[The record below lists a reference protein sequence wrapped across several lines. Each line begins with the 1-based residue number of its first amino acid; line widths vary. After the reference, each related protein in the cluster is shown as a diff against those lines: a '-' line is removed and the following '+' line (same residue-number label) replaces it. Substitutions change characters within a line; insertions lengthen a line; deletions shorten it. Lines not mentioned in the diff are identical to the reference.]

1 MARVTV
7 EDCIRQVP
15 SRFELI
21 LMAATRSR
29 QISSGQPLLIER
41 DNDRDPIVALREIA
55 DGKIT
60 AEEMN
65 EKIITDLSRPTGMDE
80 TSIEERKLL
89 QPDASEMSEEE
100 MLQSLTALEAKTSQ
114 SSPYMISTDEEVD
127 FEKPKQDMDEPI
139 DEMPIDAVSMELR
152 PEGLR
157 PEGLPIDEMP
167 TDVMPTDAMIA
178 AEEIRIAE
186 EEADE
191 KTDEL
196 RPEGLPSD
204 ELRPEG
210 LSSDELPPDE
220 LRPDELPSDE
230 LRPEGLPSDELPSD
244 EETSD
249 EEANEPPNSDDTP
262 I

>member
-7 EDCIRQVP
+7 EDCTRQVP

-152 PEGLR
+152 PEGLPSDELASDELRPEGLR
-157 PEGLPIDEMP
+157 PEGLPSDEMP

-196 RPEGLPSD
+196 PSD
-204 ELRPEG
+204 E
-210 LSSDELPPDE
+210 
-220 LRPDELPSDE
+220 
-230 LRPEGLPSDELPSD
+230 LPSDELPSD

>member
-41 DNDRDPIVALREIA
+41 DKDRDPIVALREIA

-139 DEMPIDAVSMELR
+139 DEMPIDAVSIELSSVELRPEGLSSDELR

-167 TDVMPTDAMIA
+167 TDVIPTDAMIA

-196 RPEGLPSD
+196 
-204 ELRPEG
+204 
-210 LSSDELPPDE
+210 SSDELPSDE

-230 LRPEGLPSDELPSD
+230 LPSD
-244 EETSD
+244 EEASD

>member
-65 EKIITDLSRPTGMDE
+65 EKIITDLSRPTSMDE
-80 TSIEERKLL
+80 VSIGERRLFEA
-89 QPDASEMSEEE
+89 DASEMSEEE
-100 MLQSLTALEAKTSQ
+100 MLKSLTALEANTSQ
-114 SSPYMISTDEEVD
+114 SSPHMLSNDEEID
-127 FEKPKQDMDEPI
+127 FEQEKPEQVMDELT
-139 DEMPIDAVSMELR
+139 DEMPIEAMSMEL
-152 PEGLR
+152 PT
-157 PEGLPIDEMP
+157 DAMP
-167 TDVMPTDAMIA
+167 TDAMPTDAMPTDAMIA
-178 AEEIRIAE
+178 AEELRIAE
-186 EEADE
+186 EEASE
-191 KTDEL
+191 E
-196 RPEGLPSD
+196 PEGL
-204 ELRPEG
+204 EPEG
-210 LSSDELPPDE
+210 LE
-220 LRPDELPSDE
+220 
-230 LRPEGLPSDELPSD
+230 PEGSQPEGSQPEDLP
-244 EETSD
+244 SD
-249 EEANEPPNSDDTP
+249 EEANESPNSDDTP

>member
-7 EDCIRQVP
+7 EDCTRQVP

-114 SSPYMISTDEEVD
+114 ASPYMISTDEEVD

-152 PEGLR
+152 PEGLSSDELR
-157 PEGLPIDEMP
+157 PEGLPSDELRPEGLSINEMP
-167 TDVMPTDAMIA
+167 TDVMPTDAMPTDAMIA

-204 ELRPEG
+204 EL
-210 LSSDELPPDE
+210 
-220 LRPDELPSDE
+220 PSDE
-230 LRPEGLPSDELPSD
+230 LPSDELPSD

>member
-65 EKIITDLSRPTGMDE
+65 EKIITDLSRPTSMDE
-80 TSIEERKLL
+80 ASIGERRLFET
-89 QPDASEMSEEE
+89 DASEMSEEE
-100 MLQSLTALEAKTSQ
+100 MLKSLTALEAKTSQ
-114 SSPYMISTDEEVD
+114 SSPYMLANDEEVD
-127 FEKPKQDMDEPI
+127 FEQEKPEQVTDELA
-139 DEMPIDAVSMELR
+139 DEMPIEAISMEL
-152 PEGLR
+152 PTDE
-157 PEGLPIDEMP
+157 LPADEMP
-167 TDVMPTDAMIA
+167 TDEMPTDAMIA
-178 AEEIRIAE
+178 AEELRIAE
-186 EEADE
+186 EEASE
-191 KTDEL
+191 E
-196 RPEGLPSD
+196 PEGSQ
-204 ELRPEG
+204 PEG
-210 LSSDELPPDE
+210 PSTEDLQSEGSSTED
-220 LRPDELPSDE
+220 
-230 LRPEGLPSDELPSD
+230 LPSD
-244 EETSD
+244 EEP
-249 EEANEPPNSDDTP
+249 NETPNSDDTP

>member
-41 DNDRDPIVALREIA
+41 DKDRDPIVALREIA

-114 SSPYMISTDEEVD
+114 SSPYMLPTDEEVD

-139 DEMPIDAVSMELR
+139 DEMPIDAVS
-152 PEGLR
+152 
-157 PEGLPIDEMP
+157 I
-167 TDVMPTDAMIA
+167 
-178 AEEIRIAE
+178 
-186 EEADE
+186 
-191 KTDEL
+191 EL

-204 ELRPEG
+204 ELPTDVMPTDAMPTDAMPTDAMIAAE
-210 LSSDELPPDE
+210 E
-220 LRPDELPSDE
+220 LRIAEEEADEKTDELPSDE

-244 EETSD
+244 EEASD

>member
-7 EDCIRQVP
+7 EDCTRQVP

-139 DEMPIDAVSMELR
+139 DEMPIDAVSIELR
-152 PEGLR
+152 PEGLSSDELR
-157 PEGLPIDEMP
+157 PEGLPSDELRPEGLSINEMP
-167 TDVMPTDAMIA
+167 TDVMPTDAMPTDAMIA

-196 RPEGLPSD
+196 PSD
-204 ELRPEG
+204 E
-210 LSSDELPPDE
+210 
-220 LRPDELPSDE
+220 
-230 LRPEGLPSDELPSD
+230 LPSDELPSD

>member
-139 DEMPIDAVSMELR
+139 DEMPIDAVSIELR
-152 PEGLR
+152 PEGLSSDELR
-157 PEGLPIDEMP
+157 PEGLPSDELRPEGLSINEMP
-167 TDVMPTDAMIA
+167 TDVMPTDAMPTDAMIA

-204 ELRPEG
+204 EL
-210 LSSDELPPDE
+210 
-220 LRPDELPSDE
+220 PSDE
-230 LRPEGLPSDELPSD
+230 LPSDELPSD